1 MDYGAITSC
10 ETEYNKAVCLCG
22 SHECR
27 QSFMMF
33 TGTRALDE
41 VLRGFGPLMIFK
53 TLIQVRVDGNKK
65 EIFAKEEKKCGLTR
79 VEMKLKEEAMFALL
93 LTSSHF
99 VLPYWFFWGFF
110 LLSK

>member
-53 TLIQVRVDGNKK
+53 TLIQVTAAWGQCKKNKNK
-65 EIFAKEEKKCGLTR
+65 VVPKKKKKR
-79 VEMKLKEEAMFALL
+79 RNLL
-93 LTSSHF
+93 LVHLKNVVKSKFSVLIIVF
-99 VLPYWFFWGFF
+99 VTL
-110 LLSK
+110 